1 MEETRE
7 ISALFHLIDDPDEE
21 VFDSVSNRII
31 SFGKGIIPNL
41 ENLWENTPVDTIQE
55 RIELLIHRLH
65 YRDLTL
71 EFNDWK
77 AQPAPDL
84 LSGAIL
90 VAKYIYPELVT
101 TSIYAE
107 IDKMR
112 RNIWLELNSYLTPL
126 EQTNVITTILYNYYN
141 LKGNEIRYNE
151 PNEFLINKVLD
162 GKRGNA
168 ISNGIIYLILADL
181 LDVPIKAINIPRQFI
196 LAYFEVDYNW
206 QVPSNPSHT
215 IQFYIDPMTGNIFT
229 HKEVETYFKRISIT
243 STASYFKPLTK
254 KRIIQFLLQELAKCY
269 TDDKNEYKKQELLIL
284 ADSLDDLT
292 PGSSPSGIGGM

>member
-1 MEETRE
+1 MAYRVIATPGMEETRE

-21 VFDSVSNRII
+21 VFGTVSDRII

-65 YRDLTL
+65 YRDLTE
-71 EFNDWK
+71 EFNQWK
-77 AQPAPDL
+77 LQPDPDL

-90 VAKYIYPELVT
+90 VAKYMYPDLVT
-101 TSIYAE
+101 TTVYAE

-141 LKGNEIRYNE
+141 LKGNEIKYNE

-181 LDVPIKAINIPRQFI
+181 LDVPIRAIHIPRQFI

-206 QVPSNPSHT
+206 QLPSNPSHT

-229 HKEVETYFKRISIT
+229 HKEIETYLKRIETDS
-243 STASYFKPLTK
+243 SAHYFKPMTK
-254 KRIIQFLLQELAKCY
+254 KHIIRFLLREFAKCF
-269 TDDKNEYKKQELLIL
+269 TGDKNEYKKQELLIL
-284 ADSLDDLT
+284 ADSIDE
-292 PGSSPSGIGGM
+292 

>member
-21 VFDSVSNRII
+21 VFGTVSDRII

-65 YRDLTL
+65 YRDLTE
-71 EFNDWK
+71 EFNAWK
-77 AQPAPDL
+77 ALPEPDL
-84 LSGAIL
+84 LNGAIL
-90 VAKYIYPELVT
+90 VAKYLYPELVT
-101 TSIYAE
+101 TTVYAE

-141 LKGNEIRYNE
+141 LKGNEIKYDE

-168 ISNGIIYLILADL
+168 VSNGIIYVILADL
-181 LDVPIKAINIPRQFI
+181 LDVPIRAINIPRQFI
-196 LAYFEVDYNW
+196 LAYFDVDYNW
-206 QVPSNPSHT
+206 QLPSNPSHT

-229 HKEVETYFKRISIT
+229 HKEIETYFKRISIT
-243 STASYFKPLTK
+243 ATASYFKPLSK
-254 KRIIQFLLQELAKCY
+254 KRIIQFLLQELAKCF
-269 TDDKNEYKKQELLIL
+269 TEDKNEYKKQELLIL
-284 ADSLDDLT
+284 ADSLDE
-292 PGSSPSGIGGM
+292 

>member
-21 VFDSVSNRII
+21 VFTTVSDRII

-41 ENLWENTPVDTIQE
+41 ENLWENTPVDVIQE

-65 YRDLTL
+65 YRDLTE
-71 EFNDWK
+71 EFNHWK
-77 AQPAPDL
+77 AQPDPDL

-90 VAKYIYPELVT
+90 VAKYQYPELVT
-101 TSIYAE
+101 TTVYAE
-107 IDKMR
+107 IEKMR

-141 LKGNEIRYNE
+141 LKGNEIKYNE

-168 ISNGIIYLILADL
+168 ISNGIVYLILAEL
-181 LDVPIKAINIPRQFI
+181 LDVPIRAIQIPRQFI
-196 LAYFEVDYNW
+196 LAYFDVDYNW
-206 QVPSNPSHT
+206 QLPSSPSHK
-215 IQFYIDPMTGNIFT
+215 IQFYVDPMTGNIFT
-229 HKEVETYFKRISIT
+229 HKDVETYFKRIAVP
-243 STASYFKPLTK
+243 STASYFKPVAK
-254 KRIIQFLLQELAKCY
+254 KNIIKFLLQEFAKCFSE
-269 TDDKNEYKKQELLIL
+269 DKNEYKKQELLIL
-284 ADSLDDLT
+284 ADSIDD
-292 PGSSPSGIGGM
+292 